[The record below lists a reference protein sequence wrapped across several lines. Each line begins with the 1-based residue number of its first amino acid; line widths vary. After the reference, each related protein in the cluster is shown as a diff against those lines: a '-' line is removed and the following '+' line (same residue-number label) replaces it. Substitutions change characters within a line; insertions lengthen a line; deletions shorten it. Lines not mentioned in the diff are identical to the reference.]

1 MMRRVLVLSAALAA
15 CVLAGCTTGPS
26 LKERMSAFVGK
37 PEAELIKALGK
48 PKKKIV
54 IGSTAYFAYERTKYG
69 VVPGSIGGPLFVD
82 QRPVP
87 YGFTPTVSPK
97 YLFNICTT
105 TFAIK
110 GGVVQSFTMRGND
123 C

>member
-1 MMRRVLVLSAALAA
+1 MRRSQLATALLAA
-15 CVLAGCTTGPS
+15 IVLAGCATGPS

-37 PEAELIKALGK
+37 PEADLVKTLGP

-54 IGSTAYFAYERTKYG
+54 VGKTAYFAYERTKYG

-110 GGVVQSFTMRGND
+110 GGIVQSFTMRGND